1 MTDTTELSKAYEP
14 TEVEARRYAFWL
26 ERNYFR
32 AEAPSDKPPFSI
44 VLPPPNVTGS
54 LHIGHALT
62 ATIQDIL
69 TRWKRMSGFNALWLP
84 GTDHAGIATQM
95 VVEKEL
101 KKTEGKSR
109 HDLGREAFLERVWEW
124 KGKFGARIGEQHRYL
139 GASLDWSRER
149 FTMDETSSAAV
160 REVFV
165 RLYEEGLMY
174 RAQKLIN
181 WCPSCHTALSDLEVE
196 HQEKSGSI
204 WHIRYPV
211 KDTDRTL
218 TVATTRPETMLGD
231 TAVAVHPE
239 DERYQDLIGK
249 HVVLP
254 LSGREI
260 PIIADAELVDPKFG
274 TGVVKVTPAHDFNDY
289 QTGLR
294 HQLPMLSILDE
305 SARMTKET
313 GKYAGLD
320 RFEARKQVLADLQE
334 QGLLEK
340 EEPHKLSVG
349 TCQRSA
355 TVVEPRLS
363 PQWFVKIEPLAKPAI
378 EAVEQGRTKFVPESW
393 TNTYFHW
400 MRNIHDWCV
409 SRQLWWGHQ
418 IPAYYCTAC
427 SPRQGDD
434 TDLPLD
440 AATVKVGGVDF
451 ARAEPIVAREQPTS
465 CPKCGGATFIQDP
478 DVLDTWFSSALWPFS
493 TLGWPRNTPDL
504 QTFYPTSVMET
515 GHDIIFFWV
524 ARMMMMGLHFMGDVP
539 FRTVYLHAMVRDEKG
554 EKMSKTKG
562 NVIDPLDVILGAS
575 SDKLA
580 PTLKNKFP
588 QGMPAF
594 GADALRFTLASLT
607 QQGRDIKLSMDR
619 LAGYK
624 AFCNKLW
631 NASRFALMNMGEFTL
646 DERPLKERPLT
657 LADRWIL
664 SRLQRAT
671 TEARAS
677 LETYGFAEAA
687 STLYQFLWAEFCDW
701 YIELAKGSLYGTDE
715 QAKDSARAV
724 LVYSLDRILRL
735 LHPFMPFITEEIWQK
750 LPMSR
755 SVDSIMIASYPE
767 PDADLV
773 DEAAE
778 AEMAP
783 VIASIEGLRT
793 IRGESNLSPATKVK
807 AVVQSPD
814 ARTRELLERW
824 RAYLM
829 PLAGLSE
836 VEIGAPGTKP
846 PQAAAFVGTNLEI
859 YVPLAGLIDLD
870 AERDRLRK
878 EIARTEQEAAG
889 VLRKLE
895 NPNFVAKAPP
905 DVVEK
910 DRARVEELKER
921 KAKLQDHLQ
930 RIAPEPAMPAAPP
943 SESSTPTQSVEP
955 AEADIAT
962 EADVATEP
970 STPPGSVAPLET
982 PPPAEGGA
990 EYETLAE
997 STEEEEPAAAPAEV
1011 KAAPDAEAEG
1021 NVDLAEELKDE
1032 LEAVGGV
1039 PEAADPQVQDAL
1051 EKLRAGTKEGLSP
1064 ADHHDLGVA
1073 YMSMGLVD
1081 DAMREFNTARA
1092 GGDAREVPAAEQTVA
1107 STAKAVV
1114 KATLAAV
1121 KKASSIAKDT
1131 VVEAVSAS
1139 GEDEAPAAPVKA
1151 RPAKKAAGK
1160 KAPAAAKK
1168 APAQKA
1174 AGAKGA
1180 AKKAAAKK
1188 APAAGAKGAAKKSA
1202 AKKAAAKKAP
1212 AKVAAKKAATK
1223 KSAAKK
1229 APAKGAAKKAAAKKA
1244 PAKVAAKKAATK
1256 KGAAKKVAAASKK
1269 PVKKAAGRKAPA
1281 KKGTGAKPK
1290 ARAKARR

>member
-1 MTDTTELSKAYEP
+1 MSDTTELSKAYEP

-26 ERNYFR
+26 EKGYFR
-32 AEAPSDKPPFSI
+32 AEATSDKPAFSI

-101 KKTEGKSR
+101 KKSEGKSR
-109 HDLGREAFLERVWEW
+109 HDLGRDTFLQRVWEW
-124 KGKFGARIGEQHRYL
+124 KGKYGARIGEQHRYL

-149 FTMDETSSAAV
+149 FTMDEQSSAAV

-181 WCPSCHTALSDLEVE
+181 WCPSCRTALSDLEVE
-196 HQEKSGSI
+196 HEEKNGSI

-211 KDTDRTL
+211 KDSDRTL

-239 DERYQDLIGK
+239 DERYKDLIGK

-260 PIIADAELVDPKFG
+260 PIIADGELVDPKFG

-294 HQLPMLSILDE
+294 HKLPMMSILDE
-305 SARMTKET
+305 AARMTKDT
-313 GKYAGLD
+313 GKYAGMD
-320 RFEARKQVLADLQE
+320 RFEARKAVLADLQE

-363 PQWFVKIEPLAKPAI
+363 PQWFIKIEPLARPAI
-378 EAVEQGRTKFVPESW
+378 EAVEQGRTKFVPEAW
-393 TNTYFHW
+393 TNTFFHW

-418 IPAYYCTAC
+418 IPAYYCTSC
-427 SPRQGDD
+427 SPRLGDD

-440 AATVKVGGVDF
+440 APTVKVGGVDF
-451 ARAEPIVAREQPTS
+451 SRAEPIVARQAPES
-465 CPKCGGATFIQDP
+465 CPKCGGASFIQDP

-493 TLGWPRNTPDL
+493 TLGWPNATPEL
-504 QTFYPTSVMET
+504 KTFYPTSVMET

-562 NVIDPLDVILGAS
+562 NVIDPLDVILGAKS
-575 SDKLA
+575 EALA
-580 PTLKNKFP
+580 PALKNKFP

-631 NASRFALMNMGEFTL
+631 NASRFALMNMGEFQY
-646 DERPLKERPLT
+646 DGGPLKERSLT

-701 YIELAKGSLYGTDE
+701 YIELAKGSLYGEDAA
-715 QAKDSARAV
+715 AKDTTRAV
-724 LVYSLDRILRL
+724 LIYSLDRVLRL
-735 LHPFMPFITEEIWQK
+735 MHPFMPFITEEIWQK

-755 SVDSIMIASYPE
+755 PTDSIMIAAYPE
-767 PDADLV
+767 SDAALV

-783 VIASIEGLRT
+783 VIAAIEGLRT
-793 IRGESNLSPATKVK
+793 IRGESNLPPATKVK

-814 ARTRELLERW
+814 ARTRDLLERW
-824 RAYLM
+824 RGYLM

-836 VEIGAPGTKP
+836 VHVGPPGPKP
-846 PQAAAFVGTNLEI
+846 PQAAAFVATNLEI
-859 YVPLAGLIDLD
+859 FVPLAGLIDLD

-878 EIARTEQEAAG
+878 EIARAEQEATS

-910 DRARVEELKER
+910 DRARVVELKER
-921 KAKLQDHLQ
+921 KAKLEDHLQ
-930 RIAPEPAMPAAPP
+930 RIAPEPPMPENTP
-943 SESSTPTQSVEP
+943 SESSTPAVVEDLASPSEP
-955 AEADIAT
+955 AQ
-962 EADVATEP
+962 VK
-970 STPPGSVAPLET
+970 VAPTKE
-982 PPPAEGGA
+982 EKGG
-990 EYETLAE
+990 
-997 STEEEEPAAAPAEV
+997 
-1011 KAAPDAEAEG
+1011 
-1021 NVDLAEELKDE
+1021 VDLGQELKGELGDE
-1032 LEAVGGV
+1032 GRV
-1039 PEAADPQVQDAL
+1039 PEADPQVQAAL
-1051 EKLRAGTKEGLSP
+1051 AKLREGTKEGLSP
-1064 ADHHDLGVA
+1064 TDHHDLGVA

-1081 DAMREFNTARA
+1081 DAMREFDKAKE
-1092 GGDAREVPAAEQTVA
+1092 GGDGREAP
-1107 STAKAVV
+1107 AKATESAERPAKV
-1114 KATLAAV
+1114 KAKKPAT
-1121 KKASSIAKDT
+1121 KKA
-1131 VVEAVSAS
+1131 EAPVSEAAPVAPAS
-1139 GEDEAPAAPVKA
+1139 EDEAPAAKPAPSKKA
-1151 RPAKKAAGK
+1151 APAKSAKAEATAAPAKAAPAKAAKKASA
-1160 KAPAAAKK
+1160 KAAPVKAAAKK
-1168 APAQKA
+1168 GGKAAPVKAAKKAGKAAPAKPSTKKGGKA
-1174 AGAKGA
+1174 APAKA
-1180 AKKAAAKK
+1180 AKKAAKAAPAKAAKK
-1188 APAAGAKGAAKKSA
+1188 GGKAGAKS
-1202 AKKAAAKKAP
+1202 
-1212 AKVAAKKAATK
+1212 
-1223 KSAAKK
+1223 
-1229 APAKGAAKKAAAKKA
+1229 
-1244 PAKVAAKKAATK
+1244 
-1256 KGAAKKVAAASKK
+1256 AAKKVAAKK
-1269 PVKKAAGRKAPA
+1269 GGAKAPA
-1281 KKGTGAKPK
+1281 AKKASAGKAAAKKVTRAKPS